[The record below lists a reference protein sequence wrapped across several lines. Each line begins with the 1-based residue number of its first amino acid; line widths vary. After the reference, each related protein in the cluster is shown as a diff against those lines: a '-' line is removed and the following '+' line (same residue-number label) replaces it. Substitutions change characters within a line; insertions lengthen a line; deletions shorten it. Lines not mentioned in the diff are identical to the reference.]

1 MGHFCFPGAFSTY
14 SHMPNPSPHP
24 TNNVGRVYPEFFSE
38 CQLCLGWREG
48 ELKENV
54 GKDALF
60 YEVTQKLQ
68 KIMNTAFLPQGL
80 LSMIVVVVTDI
91 KFSLFSF
98 LGIGDRLLW
107 QRSQRGDIKFLGY

>member
-1 MGHFCFPGAFSTY
+1 MDKRLGTLLLSWGVFHVFSY
-14 SHMPNPSPHP
+14 AQPLPSPHKQRW
-24 TNNVGRVYPEFFSE
+24 TRVSRIFSE
-38 CQLCLGWREG
+38 CQFCLGWREG

-68 KIMNTAFLPQGL
+68 KIMNTAFLSQGL

-91 KFSLFSF
+91 KFSLFFF

-107 QRSQRGDIKFLGY
+107 QRSQR